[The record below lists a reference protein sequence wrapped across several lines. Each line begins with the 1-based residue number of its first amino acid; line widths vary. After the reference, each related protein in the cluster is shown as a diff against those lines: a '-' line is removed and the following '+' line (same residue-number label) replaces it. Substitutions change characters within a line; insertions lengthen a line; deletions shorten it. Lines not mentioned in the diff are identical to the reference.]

1 MPRVL
6 IVEDDQRL
14 AELLA
19 ELLGHEGFEV
29 TVEHDGRRASER
41 ILTERPDVVVLD
53 HMLPG
58 ESGLGVLKRVRPQY
72 SGGVIMLTARAGEID
87 QVLGLELG
95 ADDYIAKPASPRVLL
110 ARIRALLR
118 RGSQP
123 EEPRTGVVLDL
134 AAREVRVDG
143 VKVELTTA
151 EIDLLEVLVRHAGQP
166 VSREALVQALR
177 GIEYDGLDRSIDMR
191 VSALRKK
198 LRVRPDAPDRI
209 KTVRGVGYQLVV
221 ERGVRARASGRRAV
235 EEG

>member
-118 RGSQP
+118 RGAQP

-221 ERGVRARASGRRAV
+221 ERG
-235 EEG
+235 

>member
-58 ESGLGVLKRVRPQY
+58 ESGLGVLKRVRPQF

-221 ERGVRARASGRRAV
+221 ERG
-235 EEG
+235 

>member
-6 IVEDDQRL
+6 IVEDDARL

-19 ELLGHEGFEV
+19 ELLGHEGFDV
-29 TVEHDGRRASER
+29 AVEADGRRASDR
-41 ILTERPDVVVLD
+41 ILAERPDVVVLD

-58 ESGLGVLKRVRPQY
+58 ESGLGVLKRVRPQFT
-72 SGGVIMLTARAGEID
+72 GGVIMLTARAGEID

-95 ADDYIAKPASPRVLL
+95 ADDYMAKPASPRVLI

-118 RGSQP
+118 RGAP
-123 EEPRTGVVLDL
+123 VEDARAGVALDL
-134 AAREVRVDG
+134 AAREVTVDG
-143 VKVELTTA
+143 ERVELTTA

-166 VSREALVQALR
+166 VSRETLVQALR

-191 VSALRKK
+191 VSALRRK
-198 LRVRPDAPDRI
+198 LRVRPGAPDRI

-221 ERGVRARASGRRAV
+221 ERG
-235 EEG
+235 